1 MINHMVRKNN
11 FLSYLSNRTRKK
23 AFLAPGNNQP
33 QTPSVRALAGWWWL
47 FCVIIIASYSSKL
60 ISSITVRI
68 TAPAVTSMLDMVE
81 SRRIL
86 WTYQA
91 NSAMEELFKVGVL
104 DYSYLGLILKG
115 YSYPLS
121 FRMNML
127 IYSTWFYWLQDS

>member
-1 MINHMVRKNN
+1 MI
-11 FLSYLSNRTRKK
+11 RTYNLQSKSTEKK
-23 AFLAPGNNQP
+23 SHTKTFLAPGNNQP

-60 ISSITVRI
+60 ISSITVRL
-68 TAPAVTSMLDMVE
+68 TAPVVTSMLDMVE

-104 DYSYLGLILKG
+104 KYSSSYLGLYFERLFLRPFFKTKMLT
-115 YSYPLS
+115 YSA
-121 FRMNML
+121 
-127 IYSTWFYWLQDS
+127 WFHRIKDC